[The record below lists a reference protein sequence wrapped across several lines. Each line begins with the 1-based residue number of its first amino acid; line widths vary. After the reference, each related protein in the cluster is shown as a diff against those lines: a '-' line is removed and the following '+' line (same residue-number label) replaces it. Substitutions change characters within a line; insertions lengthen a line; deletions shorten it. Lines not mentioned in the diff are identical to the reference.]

1 MLATNTSTAPTH
13 NGNDIAHY
21 ARRMRGYIDTSEFV
35 TIRKAYHVAPSTTLA
50 ILDDI
55 CQFRITVN
63 DAMPFLARIAS

>member
-1 MLATNTSTAPTH
+1 MLATSTAPTH
-13 NGNDIAHY
+13 NGHTLDHY
-21 ARRMRGYIDTSEFV
+21 VRRMRGYIDFAEFY
-35 TIRKAYHVAPSTTLA
+35 TIKKAYHVAPSTTLA